1 MLLANSISSLK
12 AANASLEAT
21 VKEQR
26 GALMPWLNGVPS
38 TMRWIE
44 YLQVPAEET
53 GGLDKVP
60 GVER

>member
-1 MLLANSISSLK
+1 MPLANSISSLK

-26 GALMPWLNGVPS
+26 GALMLWPNGVPS

-44 YLQVPAEET
+44 YLQGLAEET